1 MGRIL
6 AAYLIIVF
14 TCAVAYFIIG
24 MYHVPHLTLLQAFL
38 ESITAFHGRVFYELF
53 SLNTPQIWVT
63 AFEAVAG
70 LVVEG
75 VFIAMLTQR
84 FFGK

>member
-1 MGRIL
+1 L
-6 AAYLIIVF
+6 
-14 TCAVAYFIIG
+14 
-24 MYHVPHLTLLQAFL
+24 PSTLSRKSAKL
-38 ESITAFHGRVFYELF
+38 EFYELF
-53 SLNTPQIWVT
+53 TPDTPQIWVT

-70 LVVEG
+70 LLIEG